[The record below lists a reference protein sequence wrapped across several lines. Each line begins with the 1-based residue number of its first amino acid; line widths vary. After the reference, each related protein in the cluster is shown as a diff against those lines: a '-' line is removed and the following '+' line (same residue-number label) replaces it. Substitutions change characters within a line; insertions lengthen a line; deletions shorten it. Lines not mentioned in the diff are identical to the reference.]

1 MIMNQSLTMPPTKK
15 IKCLVIDDEQPAR
28 EILQKHIEGV
38 ESLELAG
45 SCNNAVE
52 ALSFLQSNP
61 VDLLFLDIQMPHI
74 LGTSFIRTL
83 KNPPKIIFTTA
94 YRKYAVEGF
103 ELDAVDFLL
112 KPIGFDRF
120 LKAVNKILQTN
131 LQSNLSEPDKTENNK
146 EQAQP
151 FLYFRSDRK
160 MVKVL
165 FNDILYI
172 EGLRD
177 YIKIFTTTKTIVTK
191 HLLASLQE
199 MLPAD
204 SFLRIHRSYIVSIN
218 KIDSYRSDMIEI
230 AKKELPIGRLYK
242 HDVNKLLN
250 SSSLQPDTKKNT
262 KDLNN
267 SK

>member
-1 MIMNQSLTMPPTKK
+1 MPSIKK

-28 EILQKHIEGV
+28 EIIQKHIEGV
-38 ESLELAG
+38 EALELTG
-45 SCNNAVE
+45 SCSNAVE
-52 ALSFLQSNP
+52 ALSFLQSNA

-74 LGTSFIRTL
+74 LGTNFLRTL
-83 KNPPKIIFTTA
+83 KSPPKVIFTTA

-120 LKAVNKILQTN
+120 LKAVNKILQLN
-131 LQSNLSEPDKTENNK
+131 LQSNLPEKEKPDYSKD
-146 EQAQP
+146 QAQP

-165 FNDILYI
+165 FDDILYI

-177 YIKIFTTTKTIVTK
+177 YIRIYTQAKTIVTK
-191 HLLASLQE
+191 HLLSSLEE
-199 MLPAD
+199 MLPGD
-204 SFLRIHRSYIVSIN
+204 SFLRIHRSYIVSVN
-218 KIDSYRSDMIEI
+218 KIDSFNSDTVEI
-230 AKKELPIGRLYK
+230 AKKELPIGRMYK

-250 SSSLQPDTKKNT
+250 ASSLPAGKKKSGKGVN
-262 KDLNN
+262 DA
-267 SK
+267 S

>member
-1 MIMNQSLTMPPTKK
+1 VPSIKK
-15 IKCLVIDDEQPAR
+15 IKCLVIDDEEPAR
-28 EILQKHIEGV
+28 EILQKHIGGV
-38 ESLELAG
+38 ESLELAA

-52 ALSFLQSNP
+52 ALSFLQSNT

-74 LGTSFIRTL
+74 LGTNFMRTL
-83 KNPPKIIFTTA
+83 KNPPRVIFTTA

-120 LKAVNKILQTN
+120 LKAVNKIFQLN
-131 LQSNLSEPDKTENNK
+131 LQSVVEADNTESNK
-146 EQAQP
+146 EPAQP

-177 YIKIFTTTKTIVTK
+177 YIKIFTSTKTIITK
-191 HLLASLQE
+191 HLLTSLQE

-204 SFLRIHRSYIVSIN
+204 TFLRIHRSYIISIN
-218 KIDSYRSDMIEI
+218 KIDSYNADSIEV
-230 AKKELPIGRLYK
+230 AKKELPVGRLYK

-250 SSSLQPDTKKNT
+250 SSSIQSGIKKNS
-262 KDLNN
+262 KDFN
-267 SK
+267 

>member
-1 MIMNQSLTMPPTKK
+1 
-15 IKCLVIDDEQPAR
+15 
-28 EILQKHIEGV
+28 
-38 ESLELAG
+38 
-45 SCNNAVE
+45 
-52 ALSFLQSNP
+52 
-61 VDLLFLDIQMPHI
+61 MPHI
-74 LGTSFIRTL
+74 LGTNFIRTL
-83 KNPPKIIFTTA
+83 KTPPRVIFTTA

-120 LKAVNKILQTN
+120 LKAVNKIFQLN
-131 LQSNLSEPDKTENNK
+131 LQSNVMEVDKAESNK
-146 EQAQP
+146 EPAQP

-177 YIKIFTTTKTIVTK
+177 YIKIFTSTKTIITK

-204 SFLRIHRSYIVSIN
+204 TFLRIHRSYIVSIN
-218 KIDSYRSDMIEI
+218 KIDSYNADSIEV
-230 AKKELPIGRLYK
+230 AKKELPVGRLYK

-250 SSSLQPDTKKNT
+250 SSSIQSEIKKNS
-262 KDLNN
+262 KDFN
-267 SK
+267 

>member
-1 MIMNQSLTMPPTKK
+1 MPSTKR

-28 EILQKHIEGV
+28 DILQKHIERV
-38 ESLELAG
+38 ENLELTG

-52 ALSFLQSNP
+52 ALSFLQSNT

-74 LGTSFIRTL
+74 LGTNFIRTL
-83 KNPPKIIFTTA
+83 KNPPKVIFTTA

-120 LKAVNKILQTN
+120 LKAVNKILQLS
-131 LQSNLSEPDKTENNK
+131 LQSSLPEPEKIENPK
-146 EQAQP
+146 ETVQP
-151 FLYFRSDRK
+151 FLYFRTDRK

-177 YIKIFTTTKTIVTK
+177 YIRIFTTTKTIVTK

-204 SFLRIHRSYIVSIN
+204 SFLRIHRSYIVSIQ
-218 KIDSYRSDMIEI
+218 KIDSYNADLIQIE
-230 AKKELPIGRLYK
+230 KKELPIGRLYK
-242 HDVNKLLN
+242 HDVNKLL
-250 SSSLQPDTKKNT
+250 STSSLQPNTRKNT

>member
-1 MIMNQSLTMPPTKK
+1 MPLIKK

-52 ALSFLQSNP
+52 ALSFLQSNT

-74 LGTSFIRTL
+74 LGTNFIRTL
-83 KNPPKIIFTTA
+83 KNPPKVIFTTA

-120 LKAVNKILQTN
+120 LKAVNKIFQLN
-131 LQSNLSEPDKTENNK
+131 LQSNLAEPDKSENIK
-146 EQAQP
+146 DPVQP

-165 FNDILYI
+165 FNEILYI
-172 EGLRD
+172 EGLND
-177 YIKIFTTTKTIVTK
+177 YIKIITTNKPIITK
-191 HLLASLQE
+191 HLLASLEQ
-199 MLPAD
+199 MLPPKE
-204 SFLRIHRSYIVSIN
+204 FLRIHKSFIVAIN
-218 KIDSYRSDMIEI
+218 KIESFNADSVDIARHEI
-230 AKKELPIGRLYK
+230 PIGRSYK
-242 HDVNKLLN
+242 VNVNKILG
-250 SSSLQPDTKKNT
+250 SSAAS
-262 KDLNN
+262 
-267 SK
+267 

>member
-1 MIMNQSLTMPPTKK
+1 
-15 IKCLVIDDEQPAR
+15 
-28 EILQKHIEGV
+28 
-38 ESLELAG
+38 
-45 SCNNAVE
+45 
-52 ALSFLQSNP
+52 
-61 VDLLFLDIQMPHI
+61 MPHI
-74 LGTSFIRTL
+74 LGTNFIRTL
-83 KNPPKIIFTTA
+83 KNPPKVIFTTA

-120 LKAVNKILQTN
+120 LKAVNKIFQLN
-131 LQSNLSEPDKTENNK
+131 LQSNLPELEKPENSK
-146 EQAQP
+146 ESAQP

-204 SFLRIHRSYIVSIN
+204 TFLRIHRSYIVSIN
-218 KIDSYRSDMIEI
+218 KIDSYRSDIIEI

-242 HDVNKLLN
+242 HDVSKLLN
-250 SSSLQPDTKKNT
+250 TSSFQSDIKKNS

>member
-1 MIMNQSLTMPPTKK
+1 MPSIKK
-15 IKCLVIDDEQPAR
+15 IKCLVIDDEQPAKD
-28 EILQKHIEGV
+28 IIQKYIAGV

-52 ALSFLQSNP
+52 ALSFLQSNT

-74 LGTSFIRTL
+74 LGTNFIRTL
-83 KNPPKIIFTTA
+83 KNPPKVIFITA

-103 ELDAVDFLL
+103 ELDAVDFLM
-112 KPIGFDRF
+112 KPISFDRF
-120 LKAVNKILQTN
+120 LKAVNKVLELN
-131 LQSNLSEPDKTENNK
+131 LQKNIKETDKPDDTK
-146 EQAQP
+146 EAAQP

-177 YIKIFTTTKTIVTK
+177 YIRIYTTTKTIVTK
-191 HLLASLQE
+191 HQLASLQE

-204 SFLRIHRSYIVSIN
+204 AFLRIHRSYIISVS
-218 KIDSYRSDMIEI
+218 KIDSYDADIIEI
-230 AKKELPIGRLYK
+230 AKKELPIGRLFK
-242 HDVNKLLN
+242 HDVNKLLKA
-250 SSSLQPDTKKNT
+250 SSLQPGVKKNIDDRMDTK
-262 KDLNN
+262 
-267 SK
+267 

>member
-1 MIMNQSLTMPPTKK
+1 MPSIKK
-15 IKCLVIDDEQPAR
+15 IKCLVIDDEQPSKD
-28 EILQKHIEGV
+28 IIQKYIAGV

-52 ALSFLQSNP
+52 ALSFLQSNT

-74 LGTSFIRTL
+74 LGTNFIRTL
-83 KNPPKIIFTTA
+83 KNPPKVIFITA

-103 ELDAVDFLL
+103 ELDAVDFLM
-112 KPIGFDRF
+112 KPISFDRF
-120 LKAVNKILQTN
+120 LKAVNKVLELN
-131 LQSNLSEPDKTENNK
+131 LQKSLKEVDKPDDTK
-146 EQAQP
+146 EAAQP

-177 YIKIFTTTKTIVTK
+177 YIRIYTTTKTIVTK
-191 HLLASLQE
+191 HQLASLQE

-204 SFLRIHRSYIVSIN
+204 AFLRIHRSYIVSVS
-218 KIDSYRSDMIEI
+218 KIDSYDADIIEI
-230 AKKELPIGRLYK
+230 AKKELPIGRLFK
-242 HDVNKLLN
+242 HDVNKLLKA
-250 SSSLQPDTKKNT
+250 SSLQPGIKKNIDDMKDTK
-262 KDLNN
+262 
-267 SK
+267 